1 MGYYQQTNRNE
12 SNSLLNKKAG
22 RKSQLSLELFNGI

>member
-1 MGYYQQTNRNE
+1 MGYYQQTRNE

-22 RKSQLSLELFNGI
+22 RKSQLLHELFKGI